1 MTRGPASDQ
10 GFTLVEVLVALS
22 ILGLVVV
29 ALTSAFGFAQQVLVS
44 MGQSAD
50 GLADIVAIRRL
61 LEDTLQQIENDES
74 APAVLVGSRQGF
86 TVHALGPSI
95 LGAPGIVNVTIE
107 TSPSGGLA
115 VSWLPDGQDRNAS
128 ASLHHTIARFG
139 RAWFSY
145 YSLTSGWVEAWRDTP
160 LWPAIVRLDFT
171 RRSEGGPDFSL
182 NLSTRA
188 LSPAICAVQTSGRK
202 CTSE

>member
-1 MTRGPASDQ
+1 MTRGLASDR
-10 GFTLVEVLVALS
+10 GFTLIEVLVTLS

-29 ALTSAFGFAQQVLVS
+29 ALTSAFGFAQQVFVS

-50 GLADIVAIRRL
+50 GLADIVALRRL

-74 APAVLVGSRQGF
+74 APAVLIGSRQGF
-86 TVHALGPSI
+86 TVHALGPPI
-95 LGAPGIVNVTIE
+95 LGAPGIVNLTIE
-107 TSPSGGLA
+107 TPPVGGLA
-115 VSWLPDGQDRNAS
+115 VAWLGAGEDRNA
-128 ASLHHTIARFG
+128 AALLHHTIARFG

-145 YSLTSGWVEAWRDTP
+145 YSQRSGWVEAWRETP

-182 NLSTRA
+182 LLSTRA